1 MTEML
6 KTERL
11 VLRRFAPTDVDAL
24 LRMCSDERVMRFL
37 PYETLRDAADAERLL
52 EEKFL
57 AWYRRADEAVES
69 SLAAATADAP
79 ARDTEGPLDAR
90 WAICDRDLSDP
101 VGFIQV
107 SPGEAHDVGYAL
119 RRESWGL
126 GYASEALGAVI
137 AWARGRGLS
146 RLTATHDVDNPRSGA
161 VMVACGMTPRYACRE
176 QWLPKKPEVVF
187 CMHQIDLACGAEEYR
202 GYAER
207 WPVVG
212 EANACSACVS
222 GDLPVAGKN
231 GGEGRMHGA

>member
-11 VLRRFAPTDVDAL
+11 VLRRFAPDDVEAL
-24 LRMCSDERVMRFL
+24 LLMCSDGRVTRFL
-37 PYETLRDAADAERLL
+37 PFETLRGAEDAARLL

-57 AWYRRADEAVES
+57 SWYRRADEAAS
-69 SLAAATADAP
+69 MNRIAIGDAQGAPSAGAAGSASALPRDA
-79 ARDTEGPLDAR
+79 EGPLDAR
-90 WAICDRDLSDP
+90 WAICERGSSEP

-126 GYASEALGAVI
+126 GYAREALAAVI
-137 AWARGRGLS
+137 SWARRQGYS
-146 RLTATHDVDNPRSGA
+146 RLTATHDIDNPRSGA
-161 VMVACGMTPRYACRE
+161 VMIARGMTPRYAYRE
-176 QWLPKKPEVVF
+176 RWLPKKPEVVF
-187 CMHQIDLACGAEEYR
+187 CMHQIDLVCGAEEYR

-212 EANACSACVS
+212 GAELCS
-222 GDLPVAGKN
+222 
-231 GGEGRMHGA
+231 

>member
-11 VLRRFAPTDVDAL
+11 VLRRFAPNDVEAL
-24 LRMCSDERVMRFL
+24 LLMCSDERVTRFL
-37 PYETLRDAADAERLL
+37 PFETLRSAEDAARLL

-57 AWYRRADEAVES
+57 SWYRRADEAAS
-69 SLAAATADAP
+69 SLSAATADAP
-79 ARDTEGPLDAR
+79 AGDTEGPLDAR
-90 WAICDRDLSDP
+90 WAICDRGSSDP

-126 GYASEALGAVI
+126 GYAREALGAVI
-137 AWARGRGLS
+137 AWARRQGYS

-161 VMVACGMTPRYACRE
+161 VMVACGMTPRYAYRE

-207 WPVVG
+207 WPVNG
-212 EANACSACVS
+212 GADACSACVS
-222 GDLPVAGKN
+222 GDLPVAGEN
-231 GGEGRMHGA
+231 GGEGRKHGA